1 MKLLVGAVLD
11 RREDGDMRP
20 VSDAQVRMLMEE
32 MSKHGQVGRAAMK
45 ADMDRKTARK
55 YVAAGQVPSSMTKAR
70 TWLTRE
76 NPFADVWH
84 EVEELMVGEP
94 GLDAKTVFEVLQ
106 TRHPGR
112 FVDGQVRTL
121 QRHVRKW
128 RAKEGPDVD
137 VTFVQRHRPGEAMQ
151 TDFTSVAELEVIIV
165 GEPLGLTQLANSTLP
180 YSNWRWATSCA
191 SESMAAIRQGV
202 QRALFQLGRVPEW
215 HQTDHSTA
223 ATHQLPKAEATPTT
237 TRAFNAEYVA
247 LMKHF
252 GMKPRT
258 IEVGEKEQNGD
269 VEASNGALKRA
280 LKQALLV
287 RGSREF
293 ESVAAWQSFVD
304 DVCRKSNKTKSA
316 KVEEEFA
323 VMRELKAEKLAE
335 WIEERVRVTSSSTVS
350 VKHALYS
357 VPSRLIGE
365 TVRVRVFEGRVEVW
379 FDDELQ
385 LSCERVRGQHPR
397 RIDYRHVISSLVK
410 KPGAFERYIFR
421 DDMFPTSTFRQAF
434 DALKVERPNVK
445 GDLEY
450 IRILHLAARTMEA
463 EVEAALRLFLD
474 EKLPITADGVKELVE
489 QKTRPSVPSLS
500 TPAVDLDSYDSFV
513 GVSA

>member
-1 MKLLVGAVLD
+1 
-11 RREDGDMRP
+11 MRP

-32 MSKHGQVGRAAMK
+32 MSKHGRVGRAAMK
-45 ADMDRKTARK
+45 ADVDRKTARK
-55 YVAAGQVPSSMTKAR
+55 YVTAGAMPSSMSKAR
-70 TWLTRE
+70 TWLTRA
-76 NPFADVWH
+76 NPFDDVWH

-106 TRHPGR
+106 SRHPGR

-121 QRHVRKW
+121 QRHVRRW
-128 RAKEGPDVD
+128 RAKHGPDVE
-137 VTFVQRHRPGEAMQ
+137 VMFIQRHRPGEAMQ
-151 TDFTSVAELEVIIV
+151 TDFTSVAELEVTIGGV
-165 GEPLGLTQLANSTLP
+165 ALEQKLLCNSTLP
-180 YSNWRWATSCA
+180 FSNWRWATACA

-215 HQTDHSTA
+215 HQTDNSTS
-223 ATHQLPKAEATPTT
+223 ATHQLPKAEATSTT
-237 TRAFNAEYVA
+237 TRAFNTEYAA
-247 LMKHF
+247 LMAHY

-258 IEVGEKEQNGD
+258 TEVGEKEQNGD

-287 RGSREF
+287 RGSRDF
-293 ESVAAWQSFVD
+293 DSVSAWQSLVD
-304 DVCRKSNKTKSA
+304 DVCRRSNKSKAA
-316 KVEEEFA
+316 KVDEELSA
-323 VMRELKAEKLAE
+323 MRELKAEKLVE
-335 WIEERVRVTSSSTVS
+335 YTESRVRVTSSSTVS
-350 VKHALYS
+350 LSHALYS

-365 TVRVRVFEGRVEVW
+365 MVRVRLFEGRVEVW

-385 LSCERVRGQHPR
+385 LSCDRVRGQHPR

-410 KPGAFERYIFR
+410 KPGAFERYTFR
-421 DDMFPTSTFRQAF
+421 DDMFPSSTFREAF
-434 DALKVERPNVK
+434 DALKAERPNTK

-450 IRILHLAARTMEA
+450 LRILHLAARTMET

-474 EKLPITADGVKELVE
+474 EKLPITADGVTELVE
-489 QKTRPSVPSLS
+489 QKTRPTLPLLS
-500 TPAVDLDSYDSFV
+500 TPVVDLGSYDSFV

>member
-1 MKLLVGAVLD
+1 
-11 RREDGDMRP
+11 MRP

-32 MSKHGQVGRAAMK
+32 MSRHGQLGRAAMK

-55 YVAAGQVPSSMTKAR
+55 YVAAGAVPSSMTKTR
-70 TWLTRE
+70 TWLTRA
-76 NPFADVWH
+76 NPFTDVWH
-84 EVEELMVGEP
+84 EVEELVAGEP

-106 TRHPGR
+106 SKHPGR

-128 RAKEGPDVD
+128 RAKQGPDHD
-137 VTFVQRHRPGEAMQ
+137 VKFVQRHRPGEAMQ
-151 TDFTSVAELEVIIV
+151 TDFTSVVELGVTIHDVELE
-165 GEPLGLTQLANSTLP
+165 LKLLCNSTLP
-180 YSNWRWATSCA
+180 YSNWRWATTCA

-215 HQTDHSTA
+215 HQTDNSTS
-223 ATHQLPKAEATPTT
+223 ATHQLPKAEATTTT
-237 TRAFNAEYVA
+237 TRAFNTEYAA
-247 LMKHF
+247 LMAHY

-258 IEVGEKEQNGD
+258 TEVGEKEQNGD

-280 LKQALLV
+280 LTQALLV
-287 RGSREF
+287 RGSRDF
-293 ESVAAWQSFVD
+293 KSVAAWQSFVD
-304 DVCRKSNKTKSA
+304 DVCRKSNKAKSA
-316 KVEEEFA
+316 KVDEELST
-323 VMRELKAEKLAE
+323 MRELKAEKLAE
-335 WIEERVRVTSSSTVS
+335 YAEERVRVTSSSTVS

-385 LSCERVRGQHPR
+385 LSCDRVRGQHPR

-410 KPGAFERYIFR
+410 KPGAFERYVFR
-421 DDMFPTSTFRQAF
+421 DDMFPTSTFREAF
-434 DALKVERPNVK
+434 EELKAARPNVK

-450 IRILHLAARTMEA
+450 LRILHLAARTMEA
-463 EVEAALRLFLD
+463 EVEAALRLLLD
-474 EKLPITADGVKELVE
+474 EKQTITADGVKELVE
-489 QKTRPSVPSLS
+489 EKTRPSPPPMS
-500 TPAVDLDSYDSFV
+500 TLTVDLHMYDGLV